1 MQKAVIAPFVL
12 ALCLSLI
19 CACEP
24 KEEIKETTIQTE
36 ATIASTIEET
46 VPQTEEV
53 VIETSEAEEIE
64 EVEHTDIAVS
74 AWTLTDANGVYM
86 PEDALEAF
94 NAVGESFVGIKYTP
108 IAYLGS
114 QVVAGTNYGF
124 LCRATDDAG
133 ESSLHVI
140 TVYKDLDGNA
150 SILMKKLI
158 TLGSCVANDSPP
170 TFIASNTAGSWHMHN
185 EYMNDMPTGVQFV
198 FNSAMSDFEGDE
210 YRPITYLGCQETNN
224 GYNYAILCSVTPSAE
239 GYNDAL
245 AVVMISVNA
254 STGAAVIASISGF
267 NF

>member
-1 MQKAVIAPFVL
+1 MQKVVIAPLVL
-12 ALCLSLI
+12 ALCLTLV
-19 CACEP
+19 CACES
-24 KEEIKETTIQTE
+24 KEEVKETIIQTD
-36 ATIASTIEET
+36 ATIASTVEET
-46 VPQTEEV
+46 IMQTEET

-133 ESSLHVI
+133 ESSPHVI
-140 TVYKDLDGNA
+140 TVYKDPDGNA

-158 TLGSCVANDSPP
+158 MLGSCVANDSPP
-170 TFIASNTAGSWHMHN
+170 TFIASNTAGSWCLNN

-210 YRPITYLGCQETNN
+210 YRPITYLGWQETNN

-239 GYNDAL
+239 GYDDAL
-245 AVVMISVNA
+245 AVVMISANTSA
-254 STGAAVIASISGF
+254 GTSAISSISGF
-267 NF
+267 SF